1 MGNPLFLW
9 LAKTI
14 SSVSRTFNLG
24 AGSTWPGHLLLKLNP
39 TSPKE
44 LSQKL
49 SLGTILITGT
59 NGKTTT
65 TRILHHLL
73 ASYGFVSVT
82 NTSGANLLN
91 GITSALITGTPLL
104 GPPRAQLG
112 IFEVDEGAFPEVLA
126 ILSPRIVVL
135 LNLFRDQLDRYGE
148 IDAIVSNWQAAL
160 AGLTQETT
168 VILNADDP
176 AIASLGVSLP
186 GTPLF
191 FGLANPAFYQDLPQ
205 SAQDAIFCPLC
216 GGRLNFSGIYFSHLG
231 EWACPKC
238 GNHRPE
244 VAISSLEFTQPL
256 PGAYNHYNA
265 AAALLVVRALG
276 LAEAESYSA
285 LATVTP
291 AFGRLEE
298 LTYRNTSILILLSK
312 NPTGFNEAL
321 RTLRTLSKDKVVA
334 LLALND
340 KIPDGRDVSWIWDV
354 DFRFLVERARLV
366 IASGRR
372 SFDLALRL
380 KYAGIEPPRLNIIP
394 DLKRAL
400 LFGISKVP
408 IGARLYI
415 LPTYSAMLEARKI
428 LKGRSLP

>member
-1 MGNPLFLW
+1 MGNFFSLG

-14 SSVSRTFNLG
+14 TFISRTFNLG

-39 TSPKE
+39 NSPKR

-49 SLGTILITGT
+49 PLGTILITGT

-65 TRILHHLL
+65 TRILRHLL
-73 ASYGFVSVT
+73 ASHGFVSIT
-82 NTSGANLLN
+82 NASGANLLN
-91 GITSALITGTPLL
+91 GITSALVSGTPLL
-104 GPPRAQLG
+104 TPSRAQLG
-112 IFEVDEGAFPEVLA
+112 VFEVDEGAFPEVLA
-126 ILSPRIVVL
+126 QLSPRIVVL

-148 IDAIVSNWQAAL
+148 IDAIISKWQSAL
-160 AGLTQETT
+160 TGLPRETT

-186 GTPLF
+186 TPPLF
-191 FGLANPAFYQDLPQ
+191 FGLANPAFYQELPQ

-238 GNHRPE
+238 GNRRPA
-244 VAISSLEFTQPL
+244 VAISSLDFTQPL
-256 PGAYNHYNA
+256 PGVYNYYNA
-265 AAALLVVRALG
+265 AAALLVARVLG
-276 LAEAESYSA
+276 LAEEGSYSA

-298 LTYRNTSILILLSK
+298 LRYCNTSILILLSK
-312 NPTGFNEAL
+312 NPAGFNEAL
-321 RTLRTLSKDKVVA
+321 RTLSTLSKGTVTT

-354 DFRFLVERARLV
+354 DFQILVENARLV
-366 IASGRR
+366 IVSGRR

-380 KYAGIEPPRLNIIP
+380 KYAGIGGPRLNIIP

-400 LFGISKVP
+400 LSAIEKVP
-408 IGARLYI
+408 PGGRLYI
-415 LPTYSAMLEARKI
+415 LPTYSAMLEVRRI